1 MQASDKD
8 LAQVTA
14 LFEQLGAHPDQASV
28 LAKQLLKR
36 AEQLSIERKISLVES
51 TDSLLRQV
59 IRARQGLPP
68 EVES

>member
-1 MQASDKD
+1 MQASEKD

-14 LFEQLGAHPDQASV
+14 LFEQLGAQTEQASI
-28 LAKQLLKR
+28 LAKQLLKL

>member
-1 MQASDKD
+1 MQASEKD

-14 LFEQLGAHPDQASV
+14 LFVQLGAQTEQASI

-36 AEQLSIERKISLVES
+36 AEQLSIERKISLVVS

>member
-1 MQASDKD
+1 MQASEKD

-14 LFEQLGAHPDQASV
+14 LFEQLGAQTEQALV

>member
-8 LAQVTA
+8 LTQVTA
-14 LFEQLGAHPDQASV
+14 LFVQLGAQTEQASL

-36 AEQLSIERKISLVES
+36 AEQLAAERNISLVES

>member
-1 MQASDKD
+1 MQASEKD
-8 LAQVTA
+8 LVQVTA
-14 LFEQLGAHPDQASV
+14 LFEQLRAQTEQASI

>member
-1 MQASDKD
+1 MQASEKD
-8 LAQVTA
+8 LVQVTA
-14 LFEQLGAHPDQASV
+14 LFEQLGAQTEQASV

>member
-8 LAQVTA
+8 LTQVTA
-14 LFEQLGAHPDQASV
+14 LFEQLGAHTEQASV

-36 AEQLSIERKISLVES
+36 AEQLAAERNISLVES
-51 TDSLLRQV
+51 TASLLRQV

-68 EVES
+68 EVDS